1 MINYREIHFRIEM
14 EFVITRENNIF
25 PENLSDLWFI
35 SAWEGMVMSDSN
47 GKALRE
53 SWKDRKAVSGISEI
67 NNLKIASWLFFSN
80 VKKRLNTNHL
90 I

>member
-47 GKALRE
+47 GKALRDRGRTKKQYQE
-53 SWKDRKAVSGISEI
+53 S
-67 NNLKIASWLFFSN
+67 
-80 VKKRLNTNHL
+80 VK
-90 I
+90 